1 MSGNPTAFYPA
12 SPNGKL
18 LVELLS
24 VNRLQVAYGAGEPVL
39 SPVSFAVLP
48 GEAVALVGP
57 SGSGKSSCVSAL
69 LGLLNP
75 RSSRVSGEARFQRSD
90 GSSLNLLTA
99 ERQELRRIRGREIG
113 LIFQDPAAAL
123 NPVLACGRQLRE
135 AIVNLRPRHPDP
147 DALMAELLAQVE
159 LDDIAPRV
167 LRSRPGK
174 LSGGQLQRLLIA
186 MALAGAPRLLIA
198 DEPTTALDSLTE
210 AEIVGLLD
218 RLRRERRMGLLFITH
233 DRRLIN
239 RMTDRVIR
247 VGETPEE
254 VGVDAGAQLTP
265 IPAAATRNRIEVNN
279 LRIRFT
285 DAEPDRPAAV
295 ACSFSLGAGEWVGLL
310 GRSGCG
316 KSTVAAW
323 LAGLLPADG
332 GSLKVGD
339 QTLSASASPA
349 EIRRLAGV
357 QLIFQDVRGS
367 LNPRMSCLRA
377 VREALP
383 GRTRT
388 AAAELLRKVGLDPQR
403 FGKKLPAELS
413 GGERRR
419 LAIARALAAEP
430 RILVCDEALTGL
442 DPPLRLDILELLR
455 SVCTDRGIG
464 VLFITHDLSLARR
477 CAHRLLLM
485 EAGRIVERGPVWEVL
500 ANPRTDLARSLVDT
514 LDLRQG

>member
-1 MSGNPTAFYPA
+1 M
-12 SPNGKL
+12 L
-18 LVELLS
+18 ELLT

-39 SPVSFAVLP
+39 PPVSFAVLP

-57 SGSGKSSCVSAL
+57 SGSGKSSCVAAL

-75 RSSRVSGEARFQRSD
+75 RTSQVTGEARFQRSD
-90 GSSLNLLTA
+90 GTSVNLLTA
-99 ERQELRRIRGREIG
+99 RKKDLRRIRGREIG

-135 AIVNLRPRHPDP
+135 AILNLQPLHPDP
-147 DALMAELLAQVE
+147 DALMAELLRQVE
-159 LDDIAPRV
+159 LEDIAPRV

-186 MALAGAPRLLIA
+186 MALVGEPRLLVA

-210 AEIVGLLD
+210 AEVIGLLD
-218 RLRRERRMGLLFITH
+218 RLRRERQMGLLFITH
-233 DRRLIN
+233 DRRLIH
-239 RMTDRVIR
+239 RMTDRVVN
-247 VGETPEE
+247 VGLQKKHL
-254 VGVDAGAQLTP
+254 GGDAGA
-265 IPAAATRNRIEVNN
+265 IPSLPPRADTGNQIEVTN
-279 LRIRFT
+279 LRIRFA
-285 DAEPDRPAAV
+285 DAEPEGAAAV
-295 ACSFSLGAGEWVGLL
+295 ACSFSVGAGEWVAML

-323 LAGLLPADG
+323 LAGLLPADAG
-332 GSLKVGD
+332 LVKVGS
-339 QTLSASASPA
+339 QSLPATASPS

-357 QLIFQDVRGS
+357 QLIFQDVQGS
-367 LNPRMSCLRA
+367 LNPQLTCLRT

-383 GRTRT
+383 GRNRAT
-388 AAAELLRKVGLDPQR
+388 AAELLGKVGLEPER
-403 FGKKLPAELS
+403 FAKKLPAQLS

-419 LAIARALAAEP
+419 LAIARALAAQP

-442 DPPLRLDILELLR
+442 DPPLRLEILDLLR
-455 SVCTDRGIG
+455 TVCTGQGIG

-485 EAGRIVERGPVWEVL
+485 EAGRIVERGPVSAVL
-500 ANPRTDLARSLVDT
+500 ENPRTELARRLVAT
-514 LDLRQG
+514 LDLRTG